1 MTLDKLLKDTKKRM
15 EDTMEHLRSELLKI
29 RTGKAYPEMVRGI
42 MVSYYGVPTP
52 IEQVSNIS
60 ATDSRTLSIQP
71 WDKGVIKDIEKAII
85 EANLGFNPMNDGDLI
100 RIPVPPLTEERRKEL
115 VRQAKA
121 QGEDGKVSIRSAR
134 KEAMDSIKQG
144 VKDGM
149 SEDEGKRME
158 DQVEDLVKSF
168 YKQIDRMIEVKQD
181 DIMTI

>member
-134 KEAMDSIKQG
+134 KEAMDCIKQG

>member
-1 MTLDKLLKDTKKRM
+1 MTLDNLLTDTKKRM
-15 EDTMEHLRSELLKI
+15 EETREYLRSELLKI
-29 RTGKAYPEMVRGI
+29 RKGKDYTDNVRVNMVQ
-42 MVSYYGVPTP
+42 YYGVPTT
-52 IEQVSNIS
+52 IEQVANIY
-60 ATDSRTLSIQP
+60 TWDSRTLSIQP

-134 KEAMDSIKQG
+134 KEAMDIIKQG

>member
-134 KEAMDSIKQG
+134 KEAMDSIKQR

>member
-144 VKDGM
+144 LKDGM

>member
-1 MTLDKLLKDTKKRM
+1 MTLDKLLTDTKKRM
-15 EDTMEHLRSELLKI
+15 EDTREHLRSELLKI

-42 MVSYYGVPTP
+42 MVNYYGVPTP

-115 VRQAKA
+115 VRHAKA

-134 KEAMDSIKQG
+134 KEAMDIIKQG

-149 SEDEGKRME
+149 SRSEEQTTE
-158 DQVEDLVKSF
+158 LQS
-168 YKQIDRMIEVKQD
+168 
-181 DIMTI
+181 